1 MGEEEEKIIEVKR
14 PDVISL
20 LFEER
25 FPYPQI
31 RLLLYKGN
39 LQLGVKKED
48 GSILIKFEDKWMTVE
63 DLEGELLKRFR

>member
-1 MGEEEEKIIEVKR
+1 MSEEEVIKVKR
-14 PDVISL
+14 PDLVSL

-31 RLLLYKGN
+31 RLLIYKGN
-39 LQLGVKKED
+39 VQLGIKKED
-48 GSILIKFEDKWMTVE
+48 GSILIEFEGKWMTVE